1 MYGIFLAEQNSVG
14 EVQLTEVVCEACT
27 EAVTTAPTLG
37 VTEGSI
43 TNRAPGVLS
52 NSLSVKEQRLK
63 PNPSVDHHRTEDEKM
78 LLKKTT
84 DPRPRKKPISSHQWP
99 AATAL
104 SASKA
109 NSIYASSISAQVLP
123 FRNAESKPV
132 EGSTR
137 QIQQPIRKVPL
148 NSSPLGRGDLSL
160 SSRIYVSLVR
170 SEVLMRS
177 PSYRGNTASKS
188 VLVQDKAL
196 SVSLTGPIP
205 VAATVFAF
213 ANLPASPA
221 RTRPE
226 SVGEEILLSAQ
237 VDGDVGTIVESTK
250 LLDCQFLQFQSDGEE
265 DW

>member
-27 EAVTTAPTLG
+27 EAVTTDPTLG

-43 TNRAPGVLS
+43 TNRAPRILS
-52 NSLSVKEQRLK
+52 NTLSVKEQRLK

-104 SASKA
+104 SAS
-109 NSIYASSISAQVLP
+109 NASSISAQVLP

-132 EGSTR
+132 QGSTR
-137 QIQQPIRKVPL
+137 QTQQPIRKVPL
-148 NSSPLGRGDLSL
+148 NSSPLGRGDLSI
-160 SSRIYVSLVR
+160 SSRIYVSHVR

-177 PSYRGNTASKS
+177 PSYKGNTASKS

-221 RTRPE
+221 RTRLE

-250 LLDCQFLQFQSDGEE
+250 LLDRQFLQFESDGEE

>member
-1 MYGIFLAEQNSVG
+1 LYGIFLAEQNSVG

-43 TNRAPGVLS
+43 TNRAPRILS

-104 SASKA
+104 SAS
-109 NSIYASSISAQVLP
+109 NASSITAQVLP

-132 EGSTR
+132 QGSTR
-137 QIQQPIRKVPL
+137 QTHQPIRKVPL
-148 NSSPLGRGDLSL
+148 NSSPLGRGDLSI
-160 SSRIYVSLVR
+160 SSRIYVSHVR

-177 PSYRGNTASKS
+177 PSYKGNTASKS

-196 SVSLTGPIP
+196 SVSLTGPIL
-205 VAATVFAF
+205 VAATVIAF

-221 RTRPE
+221 RTRLE

-250 LLDCQFLQFQSDGEE
+250 LLDRQFLQFESDGEE

>member
-27 EAVTTAPTLG
+27 EAVTTDPTLG

-43 TNRAPGVLS
+43 TNRAPRILS
-52 NSLSVKEQRLK
+52 NTLSVKEQRLK

-104 SASKA
+104 SAS
-109 NSIYASSISAQVLP
+109 NASSICAQVLP

-148 NSSPLGRGDLSL
+148 NSSPLGRGDLSI
-160 SSRIYVSLVR
+160 SSRIYVSHVR

-177 PSYRGNTASKS
+177 PSYKGNTASKS

-221 RTRPE
+221 RTRLE

-250 LLDCQFLQFQSDGEE
+250 LLDRQFLQFESDGEE

>member
-1 MYGIFLAEQNSVG
+1 MYGIFPAEQNSVG

-43 TNRAPGVLS
+43 TNRAPRILS

-104 SASKA
+104 SAS
-109 NSIYASSISAQVLP
+109 NASSISAQVLP

-132 EGSTR
+132 QGSTR

-205 VAATVFAF
+205 VAATVFAL

-250 LLDCQFLQFQSDGEE
+250 LLDCQFLQFESDGEE

>member
-27 EAVTTAPTLG
+27 EAVTTDPTLG

-43 TNRAPGVLS
+43 TNRAPRILS
-52 NSLSVKEQRLK
+52 NTLSVKEQRLK

-104 SASKA
+104 SAS
-109 NSIYASSISAQVLP
+109 NASSICAQVLP

-132 EGSTR
+132 QGSTR

-148 NSSPLGRGDLSL
+148 NSSPLGRGDLSI
-160 SSRIYVSLVR
+160 SSRIYVSHVR

-177 PSYRGNTASKS
+177 PSYKGNTASKS

-221 RTRPE
+221 RTRLE

-250 LLDCQFLQFQSDGEE
+250 LLDRQFLQFESDGEE